1 MNNPHLKIAI
11 LGLMSLLLLAL
22 AGVTLA
28 QEEPT
33 TPMLVLLRPAEMS
46 AQGVERAQRQ
56 VLDDLPPEQARV
68 RHRFERLPGM
78 AVNVTAAGLESLRRN
93 PAVLAVSE
101 DLPVHAALADSAA
114 FIGAVQA
121 RQTFGVTGNGI
132 GVAVLDSGIDT
143 DHPDLGG
150 RIIAQHCFNQSNTCP
165 PNNTLE
171 SDSAEDANG
180 HGTHVAGIVAG
191 GGLVAPPGIAPG
203 ANLVAVRV
211 LDSGGAG
218 YTSDVLAGIDWV
230 VSRQAELNV
239 KVINLSL
246 GGGSYS
252 GVCDEADANTLLYAA
267 AVEAARAAGISLF
280 AAAGNSGQADGLL
293 TPACI
298 SGVMA
303 VGNVYN
309 NALSQG
315 VWPSCTDTNVTPDTV
330 TCSSNS
336 SDKLDLLAP
345 GTLITSVGLGGGTR
359 TESGTSMATPH
370 AAGLA
375 ALLLEVDS
383 GLLPEAVEALLK
395 STGVPVT
402 DARTGRTTPRIDAL
416 AAVTALQPSPPLTGT
431 VRLQGRSVFSG
442 TSVFSGASCDGIGQ
456 GEPAAV
462 TDTGGGFSLAQPVG
476 CVLAAHPGY
485 LSALAESPVGTLG
498 EVTLPVGDL
507 NGDGAI
513 NILDLSLIA
522 RSYRSSD
529 PTADVDASGVV
540 DIFDLVL
547 TARNFNLWGPVTWG
561 VQ

>member
-1 MNNPHLKIAI
+1 MITFLF
-11 LGLMSLLLLAL
+11 L
-22 AGVTLA
+22 AGAALA
-28 QEEPT
+28 QEEPK
-33 TPMLVLLRPAEMS
+33 TPVLVMLRPAEMS

-56 VLDDLPPEQARV
+56 VLDELPPEQGRV

-78 AVNVTAAGLESLRRN
+78 AVDVTAAGLEALRRN

-101 DLPVHAALADSAA
+101 DLPVRAALADSAA

-121 RQTFGVTGNGI
+121 RQEFGVTGGGI

-143 DHPDLGG
+143 DHPDFGG
-150 RIIAQHCFNQSNTCP
+150 RIIAQHCFNKGNTCP
-165 PNNTLE
+165 PGNTAE

-211 LDSGGAG
+211 LDGGGAG

-252 GVCDEADANTLLYAA
+252 GVCDQADANTLLYAA
-267 AVEAARAAGISLF
+267 AVAAARAAGISLF

-293 TPACI
+293 TPACVG
-298 SGVMA
+298 GVMA

-309 NALSQG
+309 DAIPQG
-315 VWPSCTDTNVTPDTV
+315 AWPACTDNNILPDTV
-330 TCSSNS
+330 ACSSNS
-336 SDKLDLLAP
+336 SDELDLLAP
-345 GTLITSVGLGGGTR
+345 GTLITAAGLGGGTR

-375 ALLLEVDS
+375 ALLLESDS
-383 GLLPEAVEALLK
+383 GLLPDALEALLK
-395 STGVPVT
+395 ATGVPVT
-402 DARTGRTTPRIDAL
+402 DTRTGRTTPRINAL
-416 AAVTALQPSPPLTGT
+416 AAVTALQPAPPLTGT

-442 TSVFSGASCDGIGQ
+442 TAIFSGAACEGIEQ
-456 GEPAAV
+456 NEPAAM
-462 TDTGGGFSLAQPVG
+462 TDPTGGFSLAQPVG

-485 LSALAESPVGTLG
+485 LSALAEAPAGSLG
-498 EVTLPVGDL
+498 EVLLPVGDL
-507 NGDGAI
+507 NGDGVI

-522 RSYRSSD
+522 RAFKSSD
-529 PTADVDASGVV
+529 SAADVDASGVV

-547 TARNFNLWGPVTWG
+547 TARNFNLQGPVAWPAE
-561 VQ
+561 

>member
-1 MNNPHLKIAI
+1 MNNLPQKII
-11 LGLMSLLLLAL
+11 VLSLMSFLLLA
-22 AGVTLA
+22 GPTLA
-28 QEEPT
+28 QEEPK
-33 TPMLVLLRPAEMS
+33 TPVLVLLRPAQVS

-56 VLDDLPPEQARV
+56 VLDALPPEQAQV
-68 RHRFERLPGM
+68 RHRFEQLPGM
-78 AVNVTAAGLESLRRN
+78 AVDVTAAGLESLRRN

-101 DLPVHAALADSAA
+101 DLPVRAALADSTA
-114 FIGAVQA
+114 FIGAPQA
-121 RQTFGVTGNGI
+121 RQAFGLSGSGI

-143 DHPDLGG
+143 DHPDLTG
-150 RIIAQHCFNQSNTCP
+150 RIIAQHCFNQGNTCP
-165 PNNTLE
+165 PGSTAE
-171 SDSAEDANG
+171 GDSAEDENG

-191 GGLVAPPGIAPG
+191 AGLVAPAGMAPG

-211 LDSGGAG
+211 LDNGGAG

-252 GVCDEADANTLLYAA
+252 GVCDEADANTMLYAA

-293 TPACI
+293 TPACV

-309 NALSQG
+309 NPLPQG
-315 VWPSCTDTNVTPDTV
+315 AWPTCTDTNVTPDTV
-330 TCSSNS
+330 ACSSNS
-336 SDKLDLLAP
+336 SDGLDLLAP
-345 GTLITSVGLGGGTR
+345 GTLITSAGLGGGTR

-370 AAGLA
+370 AAGLV
-375 ALLLEVDS
+375 ALLLEADS
-383 GLLPEAVEALLK
+383 GLLPEAVETLLK
-395 STGVPVT
+395 ATGAPIT
-402 DARTGRTTPRIDAL
+402 DTRTGRTTPRIDAL
-416 AAVTALQPSPPLTGT
+416 AAVTALQPAPPLTGT
-431 VRLQGRSVFSG
+431 VRLQGRSVLSG
-442 TSVFSGASCDGIGQ
+442 TAIFSGAACDGIGQ

-462 TDTGGGFSLAQPVG
+462 TDAAGGFSLAQPVG

-485 LSALAESPVGTLG
+485 LSALAEQPAGNLG

-522 RSYRSSD
+522 RSYRSND

-547 TARNFNLWGPVTWG
+547 TARNFNLQGPVAWG
-561 VQ
+561 LAE